1 MRPGDFI
8 FFVAYVLAGLV
19 PPLSSFITLLEY
31 YGLQLQHLSPNSIV
45 LVAIFVH
52 LCEMFVGVQPSWRLF
67 QCFFILKV
75 AIQRPPFIGSY
86 YFQHRT

>member
-1 MRPGDFI
+1 
-8 FFVAYVLAGLV
+8 
-19 PPLSSFITLLEY
+19 
-31 YGLQLQHLSPNSIV
+31 
-45 LVAIFVH
+45 VAIFVH